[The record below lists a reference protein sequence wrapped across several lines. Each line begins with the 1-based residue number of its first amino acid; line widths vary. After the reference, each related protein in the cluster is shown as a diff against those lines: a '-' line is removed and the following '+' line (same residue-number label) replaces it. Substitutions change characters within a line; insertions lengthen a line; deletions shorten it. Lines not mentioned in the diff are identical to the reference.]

1 METNQ
6 HWESVSR
13 YIQWRFINHGR
24 YLVGYTISEEAAPLP
39 VISHCRLGFFV
50 AYLPDSL
57 ILLLF
62 TAVTMAMNFRK
73 SIGEMQKWLNHFD
86 KKKVVFIFLKNR
98 FLWEDQKIYIYRY
111 HKITRYEV

>member
-1 METNQ
+1 
-6 HWESVSR
+6 
-13 YIQWRFINHGR
+13 
-24 YLVGYTISEEAAPLP
+24 
-39 VISHCRLGFFV
+39 
-50 AYLPDSL
+50 
-57 ILLLF
+57 
-62 TAVTMAMNFRK
+62 MAMNFRK